1 MITNGFVE
9 KSNTTLSH
17 FNLQHF
23 LFTKHSLNKKIA
35 TLFLDLKKAF
45 DVVDHDILLKK
56 LEYCGFRGHVN
67 VFLKN
72 YLLDRKVKTRINN
85 TVSSVRNVRFGVPQ
99 GSVLGPLF
107 FIIFIN
113 DISNIFNN
121 DDNINLNIH
130 ADDTSLSIFAN
141 SNEELSSNMQLYLD
155 YVIGL
160 I

>member
-1 MITNGFVE
+1 MSYIYIYIYIYKNKNKNKIINDNQYGFVE

-85 TVSSVRNVRFGVPQ
+85 TV
-99 GSVLGPLF
+99 
-107 FIIFIN
+107 
-113 DISNIFNN
+113 
-121 DDNINLNIH
+121 
-130 ADDTSLSIFAN
+130 
-141 SNEELSSNMQLYLD
+141 
-155 YVIGL
+155 
-160 I
+160 

>member
-1 MITNGFVE
+1 M
-9 KSNTTLSH
+9 
-17 FNLQHF
+17 
-23 LFTKHSLNKKIA
+23 
-35 TLFLDLKKAF
+35 
-45 DVVDHDILLKK
+45 
-56 LEYCGFRGHVN
+56 
-67 VFLKN
+67 FLKN

-121 DDNINLNIH
+121 DDNINLNIY

-155 YVIGL
+155 RLCHGL